1 MNQVR
6 HFLVAGID
14 FGTSYTKVYI
24 EDQFTDR
31 TLPVLFGSNRSP
43 LFPSY
48 VQVTE
53 SEISGPLDPVDGQ
66 EDGIMVP
73 YLKLMLAD
81 EVAGHREFE
90 GLYGSE
96 RLPSADVLVASF
108 LRKLMDEVEDFLHQ
122 DAEWRDFDT
131 SRDLIVY
138 QIAVPTGLNEQS
150 DLDDRILN
158 CLKAAV
164 RLQTTPRTRLNLES
178 VEGVLKS
185 LDDLGSDERELLENS
200 CYSYPEVASAVQA
213 MVRSRVLPEG
223 KYLTMDVGAG
233 TIDLNFFNNRGAFD
247 VDDTATLDNWVAA
260 VSPLGAAR
268 LKHLHPDAGHH
279 ERTGA
284 CLLDEEIRRLL
295 KKEVVSLME
304 KVFHLQPRHPG
315 SAGPDVFQSGFHAF
329 ILGGGANIPLYE
341 ESLLE
346 ALRELGINLPHAA
359 RVSKPTI
366 DFKLPEGIEDF
377 GRLTVAYGLARSPEN
392 LRQARLPEEMRE
404 LLREAWR
411 AADRN
416 RQLEDM
422 ACPCYATE
430 NCCRCH
436 GTGIIRGERN
446 LRANL
451 AAMDLWK
458 IRRNVVADPTA
469 GLKSLPEIKHLVNQL
484 GKLDKFCE
492 RRLIG
497 CAYVTIK
504 RIEQLVLS
512 LPDWESCTIHKTDA
526 RNTILKACTPGRQEE
541 VSVDFYTWQSIEGGM
556 EADVT
561 FALPNNEKKTA
572 RIRCVCEKLPDRN
585 QGGIIT
591 RIFASIRNING
602 SVRLFLR
609 IIEKDEEPPPS
620 RELEEFKAVGS
631 KLDQL
636 LRRGS

>member
-31 TLPVLFGSNRSP
+31 TEPVLFGTSRSP

-48 VQVTE
+48 VQVKN
-53 SEISGPLDPVDGQ
+53 SEISGPLDLVDSQ
-66 EDGIMVP
+66 DDWVMIP

-81 EVAGHREFE
+81 EVAGRREFE
-90 GLYGSE
+90 GLYGSG
-96 RLPSADVLVASF
+96 RLPAAEVLVAAF
-108 LRKLMDEVEDFLHQ
+108 LHNIMNRIEDFLHQ
-122 DAEWRDFDT
+122 HDEWGDFDT

-138 QIAVPTGLNEQS
+138 QIAVPTGLTEQS
-150 DLDDRILN
+150 DLEDRILD

-164 RLQTTPRTRLNLES
+164 RLQATPRNQVSLEN
-178 VEGVLKS
+178 VAGVLKS
-185 LDDLGSDERELLENS
+185 LEELGSDERELLKSS
-200 CYSYPEVASAVQA
+200 CFRYPEVASAVQA
-213 MVRSRVLPEG
+213 MVRSRDLPEG

-268 LKHLHPDAGHH
+268 LEHIHPDAGHH

-284 CLLDEEIRRLL
+284 CLPDEDIRRLL
-295 KKEVVSLME
+295 KREVISLME
-304 KVFHLQPRHPG
+304 KVFRLQPRHPG
-315 SAGPDVFQSGFHAF
+315 GAGPDVFQSGFHAL

-346 ALRELGINLPHAA
+346 ALHELGINLPHAA

-366 DFKLPEGIEDF
+366 DFKMPQGIEDF

-392 LRQARLPEEMRE
+392 LRQARLPQVMNE
-404 LLREAWR
+404 LLGNAWQ
-411 AADRN
+411 AADNN

-422 ACPCYATE
+422 ACPCYSND
-430 NCCRCH
+430 NCWRCH

-469 GLKSLPEIKHLVNQL
+469 GLKSLPEIRSLVDQL
-484 GKLDKFCE
+484 QKLDKFRE

-512 LPDWESCTIHKTDA
+512 LPDWESCTTHKNDA
-526 RNTILKACTPGRQEE
+526 RSTILMACDANCEEE
-541 VSVDFYTWQSIEGGM
+541 VSVDFSTWQSIEGGM
-556 EADVT
+556 EADVK
-561 FALPNNEKKTA
+561 FALPGNHGNKTA
-572 RIRCVCEKLPDRN
+572 RIRCVSDKLPDRN
-585 QGGIIT
+585 QGGIVT
-591 RIFASIRNING
+591 QFFASIRHING

-609 IIEKDEEPPPS
+609 ILETDEPYPQDEELANAQARLAEALTP
-620 RELEEFKAVGS
+620 R
-631 KLDQL
+631 DY
-636 LRRGS
+636 